1 MDKNTLLAVILSG
14 VIMVGWYAIFPPP
27 EPPPRD
33 IKSEEDL
40 VENRQVE
47 KLSKKDSLDINSSNS
62 NIKFSQPLESI
73 SKVDSSL
80 PSKEVIVETNKY
92 RLIIDTRGGIGKKL
106 QLKNFNHTK
115 PRLTLSTWFPIL
127 TGFIGPDFSNKVTE
141 ENLVEMFGN
150 HLKDVPAFSQVFIND
165 VKTSEMFR
173 NAVFGSNV
181 G

>member
-27 EPPPRD
+27 EPPPKD
-33 IKSEEDL
+33 INSEEDI
-40 VENRQVE
+40 VEKAQVE
-47 KLSKKDSLDINSSNS
+47 KSFKKDSLNLNSSTN

-73 SKVDSSL
+73 SIVDNIL
-80 PSKEVIVETNKY
+80 PSKEIIIETNNY

-115 PRLTLSTWFPIL
+115 PRLTLSTWFPVL
-127 TGFIGPDFSNKVTE
+127 TGFIGPDFRNQVTE

-150 HLKDVPAFSQVFIND
+150 HLEDVPSFSQEFKND
-165 VKTSEMFR
+165 LR
-173 NAVFGSNV
+173 FG
-181 G
+181 